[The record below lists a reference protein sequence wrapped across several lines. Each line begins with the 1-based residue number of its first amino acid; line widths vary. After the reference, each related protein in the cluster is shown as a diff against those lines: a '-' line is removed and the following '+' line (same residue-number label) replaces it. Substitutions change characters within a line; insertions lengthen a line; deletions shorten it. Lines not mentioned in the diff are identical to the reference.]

1 MPIFRK
7 EDFMHNGFINIQDL
21 LDKLD
26 GLINGWENETV
37 EFKEANKDYDKDKIG
52 RYFSALSN
60 EANLKNL
67 QCGWLIFGVKE
78 KQREIIG
85 TNYRDKKGLD
95 TLKHEISLQ
104 TTGGISFVEIY
115 EVYKEDKR
123 ILMFQI
129 PAATAGIPTGWKDQY
144 YAREGDSLVPLSLE
158 KLDRIRQQGSRDWS
172 KQVVRGASIQHL
184 NKEAILLARKNYKEK
199 MNRPHILD
207 EIDNMTDEDFL
218 TKVKLIQ
225 NGHITNACMLLLGD
239 EDYDYLMDNP
249 PEASWRLYD
258 AEEVIKDYEI
268 FKIPFI
274 TLSNRIFLKIRNL
287 TYRYMPNQLTLFPS
301 ETKQYDMWLLRELLN
316 NCIAHSN
323 YAFGGRINIDEE
335 EDQIS
340 FRNPGT
346 FLPGSIE
353 IALQKNYTPPF
364 YRNQLLAET
373 MVNFNMIDTQSMGI
387 RKVYR
392 IQKEKYFP
400 MPDYDFSVGNQVSVT
415 VYGKVL
421 DENYCKVLFE
431 HPNYDLQTVFLID
444 QVQKHRK
451 ITNEQVKYLRK
462 LNIIEGRMPNIY
474 LSAEV
479 AISLNKKEQYV
490 KNKGFDDAF
499 YKELIIEYLKKFE
512 SGTREDFRK
521 LLLEKLPDSL
531 DDKQKENKIKNILY
545 AMRKRGTIEKVGN
558 ASKYT
563 KWKLRIDE

>member
-1 MPIFRK
+1 
-7 EDFMHNGFINIQDL
+7 MHNGFINTQDL
-21 LDKLD
+21 LDKLE

-199 MNRPHILD
+199 MNRPHISD

-239 EDYDYLMDNP
+239 ENYDYLMDNP

-451 ITNEQVKYLRK
+451 ITNEQVKFLRK
-462 LNIIEGRMPNIY
+462 LNIIEGRIPNIY

-545 AMRKRGTIEKVGN
+545 AMRKRGMIEKVGN